1 MNITLK
7 KDSWHFKIY
16 SKVFSDKAPKSLCPY
31 FWIWVAMI
39 IASPFLILFWIMG
52 ALTKLFEPKPKPKKP
67 MSEMT
72 EEEMEKEIERLD
84 KKFKKSERGANIV
97 LGVFGIIMLTLLV
110 ISMYLGIKK
119 IGWFNFF
126 RNMFSVVGIMVTTYY
141 TIDLISKNSKRI
153 GNSNVVKVPLAMIK
167 AIYTKT
173 CPIINWK

>member
-16 SKVFSDKAPKSLCPY
+16 SKVISEKTPKSLCPY

-39 IASPFLILFWIMG
+39 IASPFLILFWLMG

-72 EEEMEKEIERLD
+72 DEEMEKEIERLD
-84 KKFKKSERGANIV
+84 KKFKKSERAANIV
-97 LGVFGIIMLTLLV
+97 LGVFGVILLALLV
-110 ISMYLGIKK
+110 LSMYLGVKK

-126 RNMFSVVGIMVTTYY
+126 RNMFSVVGLMVTTYY

>member
-16 SKVFSDKAPKSLCPY
+16 SKVFSEKTPKSLCPY
-31 FWIWVAMI
+31 FWSWVAMI
-39 IASPFLILFWIMG
+39 IFSPFLILFWTMG
-52 ALTKLFEPKPKPKKP
+52 ALTKLFESKPKPKKP

-72 EEEMEKEIERLD
+72 DEELEKEFERID
-84 KKFKKSERGANIV
+84 KKFKRSQIGAEIT
-97 LGVFGIIMLTLLV
+97 LGVFGVILLTLL
-110 ISMYLGIKK
+110 ILSMYSGIKK

-126 RNMFSVVGIMVTTYY
+126 RNMFSVVGLMVTTYY